1 VRPLLGGRQEK
12 KVQVGR
18 KKGQPKMHGLLE
30 VFAKWLEGSPWGVG
44 VRTSLWA
51 YPFTQL
57 IHFTG
62 LSIWIGTNLALDL
75 RLLGVG
81 KRRETAAQLAEDL
94 FAWNWIGF
102 CIVLLGGFLLF
113 SSTATTFIVNVA
125 FRWKLGIFVPLA
137 LLWHIFVQRKARD
150 WGATH
155 DTPAIAKFSGLA
167 EILLWVC
174 VITAAVEI
182 PNH

>member
-1 VRPLLGGRQEK
+1 MFALL
-12 KVQVGR
+12 
-18 KKGQPKMHGLLE
+18 MS
-30 VFAKWLEGSPWGVG
+30 FAKWLETTPWGIG

-57 IHFTG
+57 VHFTG

-75 RLLGVG
+75 RLLGWG
-81 KRRETAAQLAEDL
+81 KKRETAAELADDL
-94 FAWNWIGF
+94 FMWNWIGF
-102 CIVLLGGFLLF
+102 CIVITGGFLLF
-113 SSTATTFIVNVA
+113 SSTASTFLLNVA
-125 FRWKLGIFVPLA
+125 FQWKLGLFVPLA
-137 LLWHIFVQRKARD
+137 LIWHIVVQRKAQT
-150 WGATH
+150 WGQTSE
-155 DTPAIAKFSGLA
+155 TPLIAKVSGLA

>member
-1 VRPLLGGRQEK
+1 MYALL
-12 KVQVGR
+12 
-18 KKGQPKMHGLLE
+18 MA
-30 VFAKWLEGSPWGVG
+30 FAKWLESTSWGTL

-81 KRRETAAQLAEDL
+81 KKRGTAAELADDL

-102 CIVLLGGFLLF
+102 CIVILGGFLLF
-113 SSTATTFIVNVA
+113 SSTATAFIANIA
-125 FRWKLGIFVPLA
+125 FQWKLGIFVPLA
-137 LLWHIFVQRKARD
+137 ILWHIVVQQKAKT
-150 WGATH
+150 WGTTGE
-155 DTPAIAKFSGLA
+155 TPAIAKFSGLA
-167 EILLWVC
+167 EILLWIC

>member
-1 VRPLLGGRQEK
+1 MYPLL
-12 KVQVGR
+12 VS
-18 KKGQPKMHGLLE
+18 
-30 VFAKWLEGSPWGVG
+30 FAKWLESTPWGTL
-44 VRTSLWA
+44 VRSSLWA

-75 RLLGVG
+75 RLLGIG
-81 KRRETAAQLAEDL
+81 KNRETAAELRDDI
-94 FAWNWIGF
+94 FVWNWIGF
-102 CIVLLGGFLLF
+102 CIVLMGGFLLF

-125 FRWKLGIFVPLA
+125 FRWKLGVLVPLA
-137 LLWHIFVQRKARD
+137 LLWHIVVQSKSRV
-150 WGATH
+150 WGKTS
-155 DTPAIAKFSGLA
+155 DTPMIAKISGLT
-167 EILLWVC
+167 EILLWIS

>member
-1 VRPLLGGRQEK
+1 MYELL
-12 KVQVGR
+12 VS
-18 KKGQPKMHGLLE
+18 
-30 VFAKWLEGSPWGVG
+30 FAKWLESTPWGVL

-75 RLLGVG
+75 RLIGVG
-81 KRRETAAQLAEDL
+81 KHRETAAELADDL
-94 FAWNWIGF
+94 LVWNWIGF
-102 CIVLLGGFLLF
+102 CIVIMGGFLLF
-113 SSTATTFIVNVA
+113 SSTASTFLVNIA
-125 FRWKLGIFVPLA
+125 FRWKLGFFVPLA
-137 LLWHIFVQRKARD
+137 ILWHIIVQRKART
-150 WGATH
+150 WGQNS
-155 DTPAIAKFSGLA
+155 DTPMIAKISGLT
-167 EILLWVC
+167 EILLWIC

>member
-1 VRPLLGGRQEK
+1 MYALL
-12 KVQVGR
+12 
-18 KKGQPKMHGLLE
+18 MS
-30 VFAKWLEGSPWGVG
+30 FAKWLESTPWGVG

-51 YPFTQL
+51 YPFTQM

-75 RLLGVG
+75 RLIGWG
-81 KRRETAAQLAEDL
+81 KKKETAAELADDL

-113 SSTATTFIVNVA
+113 SSTASTFLVNVA
-125 FRWKLGIFVPLA
+125 FRWKLGVFVPLA
-137 LLWHIFVQRKARD
+137 LITHIVVQQKART
-150 WGATH
+150 WGQTSE
-155 DTPAIAKFSGLA
+155 TPMIAKFSGLA

>member
-1 VRPLLGGRQEK
+1 MYSLL
-12 KVQVGR
+12 VS
-18 KKGQPKMHGLLE
+18 
-30 VFAKWLEGSPWGVG
+30 FAKWLESTPWGSM
-44 VRTSLWA
+44 VRSSLWA

-75 RLLGVG
+75 RLLGIG
-81 KRRETAAQLAEDL
+81 KNRETAAELRDDI
-94 FAWNWIGF
+94 FVWNWIGF

-125 FRWKLGIFVPLA
+125 FRWKLGVLVPLA
-137 LLWHIFVQRKARD
+137 LLWHIVVQSKSRV
-150 WGATH
+150 WGQTS
-155 DTPAIAKFSGLA
+155 DTPMIAKISGLT
-167 EILLWVC
+167 EILLWIS